1 MTQMVRDAL
10 KNSKGVIS
18 SEVDWDTG
26 DAVLLYDE
34 TVVSFETIKQVF
46 ERAGFTVSKHVD

>member
-1 MTQMVRDAL
+1 MVRDAL